1 MVACSS
7 LLGLKFGPVS
17 PKVRAC
23 FTEFGTAAP
32 FHNTSL
38 EGAYIL
44 KNILLEYGPIA
55 SWKLSQMSHKEQSW
69 INARSGL
76 GPEEVGNVPLSLE
89 DIQRDA
95 EKVRPY
101 DHMWDMY
108 YDEFEDLEAEEG
120 G

>member
-1 MVACSS
+1 MEAESDV
-7 LLGLKFGPVS
+7 
-17 PKVRAC
+17 
-23 FTEFGTAAP
+23 
-32 FHNTSL
+32 
-38 EGAYIL
+38 
-44 KNILLEYGPIA
+44 
-55 SWKLSQMSHKEQSW
+55 HKEQSW

-76 GPEEVGNVPLSLE
+76 AGKRLGNVPLSLE

>member
-1 MVACSS
+1 
-7 LLGLKFGPVS
+7 
-17 PKVRAC
+17 
-23 FTEFGTAAP
+23 
-32 FHNTSL
+32 
-38 EGAYIL
+38 
-44 KNILLEYGPIA
+44 
-55 SWKLSQMSHKEQSW
+55 MSHKEQSW
-69 INARSGL
+69 IKPEGGL

>member
-1 MVACSS
+1 MAPC
-7 LLGLKFGPVS
+7 LRRCAPY
-17 PKVRAC
+17 
-23 FTEFGTAAP
+23 FTEDGIAAP
-32 FHNTSL
+32 TEEPSWRR
-38 EGAYIL
+38 YIL

>member
-1 MVACSS
+1 MAPC
-7 LLGLKFGPVS
+7 LRRL
-17 PKVRAC
+17 RAVL
-23 FTEFGTAAP
+23 TEDGIAALP
-32 FHNTSL
+32 RSQA
-38 EGAYIL
+38 GGRYIL

-101 DHMWDMY
+101 DHMWTCTTMSLRIWKQRRAADW
-108 YDEFEDLEAEEG
+108 
-120 G
+120 

>member
-1 MVACSS
+1 MEVWPRVSEGAR
-7 LLGLKFGPVS
+7 LLHGRRHCGAYRGAK
-17 PKVRAC
+17 
-23 FTEFGTAAP
+23 
-32 FHNTSL
+32 L